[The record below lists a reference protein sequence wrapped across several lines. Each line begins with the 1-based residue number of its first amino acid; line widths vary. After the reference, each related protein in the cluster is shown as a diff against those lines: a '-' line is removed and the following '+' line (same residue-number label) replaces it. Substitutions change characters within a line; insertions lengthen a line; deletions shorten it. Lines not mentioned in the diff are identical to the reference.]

1 MTMKIEEYSFGRI
14 VIDGKV
20 YTKDV
25 KIIKG
30 KIIPEWWRE
39 SGHLLQ
45 YQDIED
51 VVAARPHTLIVG
63 TGASGRLKVDPELP
77 NVLGEMGI
85 RLETIPSGLAM
96 ERFNE
101 LIELYGAE
109 KVAGAFHLTC

>member
-1 MTMKIEEYSFGRI
+1 MKIEEYSFGRI
-14 VIDGKV
+14 VIDGKP

-30 KIIPEWWRE
+30 QVIPEWWRE
-39 SGHLLQ
+39 SGHVLQ

-51 VVAARPHTLIVG
+51 IVEARPHTLIVG
-63 TGASGRLKVDPELP
+63 TGSPGRLKIEPELP
-77 NVLGEMGI
+77 NVLAEMGI
-85 RLETIPSGLAM
+85 RVETLPSSLAM

-101 LIELYGAE
+101 LIELHGTD